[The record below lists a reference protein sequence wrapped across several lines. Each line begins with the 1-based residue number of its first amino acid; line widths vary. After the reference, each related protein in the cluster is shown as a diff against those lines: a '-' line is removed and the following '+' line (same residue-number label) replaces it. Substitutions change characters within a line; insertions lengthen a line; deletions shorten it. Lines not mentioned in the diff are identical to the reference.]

1 MQQLA
6 LSKRYPKVISDA
18 PFAKKPTRLPHDNL
32 LHAPK
37 ENNIA
42 LFLLFTLRLNCL
54 SHLAKPL
61 LPHKSK
67 S

>member
-6 LSKRYPKVISDA
+6 LSKRYPKVIRDA
-18 PFAKKPTRLPHDNL
+18 PCAKKPTCLPHDNL

-42 LFLLFTLRLNCL
+42 LFFIIYFETEL
-54 SHLAKPL
+54 PL
-61 LPHKSK
+61 PFSEAAA
-67 S
+67 SAS